1 MFQNGLQIHF
11 QTLRRRCDR
20 FIPKL
25 QFYIVIIVSIT
36 IYKQLQ
42 LRVQHE
48 GQVPGEPG
56 DQVTGGDHGDDVVQA
71 REAPPLPP
79 ASQWARAR
87 SCGPPGREREY
98 YAEHCS
104 SGMQVSTLCWLYI
117 CGQPFC
123 PKLSAKNGICI

>member
-11 QTLRRRCDR
+11 QTLRRRCDL
-20 FIPKL
+20 FILQL

-36 IYKQLQ
+36 IYELRLQPQ

-48 GQVPGEPG
+48 GQVTGETG
-56 DQVTGGDHGDDVVQA
+56 DQVPGGDHGANVVQA

-79 ASQWARAR
+79 ATQWARAR

-98 YAEHCS
+98 YGEYSS
-104 SGMQVSTLCWLYI
+104 SGMQVRVI
-117 CGQPFC
+117 QG
-123 PKLSAKNGICI
+123 